1 MRKTDLKNKFV
12 DWLNQHGVSSNTV
25 YWSRLSSL
33 LVKRLQAGVISGSF
47 PTDVANMLKPLNG
60 SYWTLVEELIESGY
74 VNYAIYLCEL
84 YLNAIEKIREEADSN
99 DNIMT
104 ALRRFIEFL
113 KSDVSFITREGES
126 VQKSSFSDEARG
138 LMKSGKVPKY
148 DANEILAYKINE
160 IIEYAIEA
168 SLFFDAE
175 LVLAR
180 QNTLE
185 QLFMAQKPASI
196 PARCWRNTQPTNPL
210 ILPDYGGNNHTRKVI
225 KQFTG
230 YDVSGKSAQITG
242 YHISHIWGMATDPGF
257 FTSLW
262 NIALI
267 PAWANHLMDIPNP
280 APNSLASQM
289 QNTVKAICHNL
300 YGMNSLNFGK
310 LQIPTPPTFVGADV
324 MHGVYAVSI
333 ICGKGGQKFGP
344 IVKQSIKV

>member
-1 MRKTDLKNKFV
+1 MKNKFV

-60 SYWTLVEELIESGY
+60 SYWTLVEEVIGSGY
-74 VNYAIYLCEL
+74 VNYAIHLCEL
-84 YLNAIEKIREEADSN
+84 YLNAIEIIREEADSN
-99 DNIMT
+99 NDIMT

-113 KSDVSFITREGES
+113 KSDVSFITREGEP
-126 VQKSSFSDEARG
+126 VQNLSFSDEATE
-138 LMKSGKVPKY
+138 LMKSGEVPKY
-148 DANEILAYKINE
+148 DANEILAYRINNFIE
-160 IIEYAIEA
+160 IAIE
-168 SLFFDAE
+168 STLFFDAE

-210 ILPDYGGNNHTRKVI
+210 VLPDYAGNNYTRKVI

-230 YDVSGKSAQITG
+230 YEVSGSSAQITG

-267 PAWANHLMDIPNP
+267 PAWANHLMDILNP

-289 QNTVKAICHNL
+289 QNTVKAICHKL
-300 YGMNSLNFGK
+300 YDMNNLNFAK
-310 LQIPTPPTFVGADV
+310 LQIPTPPTFAGGDV
-324 MHGVYAVSI
+324 MHGVYTISI
-333 ICGKGGQKFGP
+333 ICGKNKQKFGP